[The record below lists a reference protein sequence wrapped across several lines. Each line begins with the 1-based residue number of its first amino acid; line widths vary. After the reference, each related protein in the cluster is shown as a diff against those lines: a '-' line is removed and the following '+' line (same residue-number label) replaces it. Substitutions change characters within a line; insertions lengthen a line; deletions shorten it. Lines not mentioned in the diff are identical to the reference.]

1 MSYEIYLNGSLVASP
16 KDWDGYEQ
24 EIVRDYK
31 KRFLRIAYPG
41 TFTLT
46 NESGAP
52 ALRAL
57 FEADICTIV
66 RFEAYEVCGS
76 RRYQIVNGY
85 VVATDCEW
93 NINDCTVEIEVQD
106 DAIGARVD
114 NNVRIPVSPMADKS
128 KNGTAITPCQFLDIE
143 VFDPSDP
150 VGDYLS
156 PTRRMFDWLEA
167 MEHCL
172 RYMTDSNVEVV
183 SEWYDDLPVSQKIA
197 ICNGYQLRTG
207 DTSDNAQRLT
217 YDFNTIWLEVAKRYN
232 LWISVRRN
240 DAGDSYL
247 AIEPEATMFSDTR
260 AFDLLHQYDLIQS
273 IDIEQM
279 YSSVVVGDEEGI
291 QNLDLQYSLPYLV
304 LQGFSEE
311 RFHFQGVCNVDE
323 VLDLTGKWHADTN
336 TIEKVLVVDPTSD
349 DYDKDTFLIQYN
361 SYSLQA
367 TKGAYLQPLTNP
379 YLYNEE
385 MLNVNILNRY
395 TLPSDVGAYYNSQ
408 DSGFRASGGAS
419 GGWGVITSPSFGCF
433 YFPFG
438 VGGLIANDVTTPPNN
453 NADGNWDIAL
463 QRFTAPVQGYY
474 EFGAYV
480 EITLDTTGLNTQAG
494 VRVTFSRYNS
504 SNVLLGTV
512 VSGAAEGF
520 INGTYQGVATGAFVL
535 DAGDYV
541 TRTYE
546 RYVCSGTG
554 SPRTATIQ
562 VLGHYTETIFIAAGG
577 GVLTSVDPTAAR
589 IVKYEFDRIMPIS
602 QWQELVNDPRLG
614 VGVTH
619 TANSLR
625 ECHIMKANRDVVSG
639 KTRFTLIAKRST
651 I

>member
-1 MSYEIYLNGSLVASP
+1 VSYEIYLNGALVASP
-16 KDWDGYEQ
+16 KNWDGYEQ

-66 RFEAYEVCGS
+66 RFEAFEVCGAK
-76 RRYQIVNGY
+76 RYQIVNGY

-106 DAIGARVD
+106 DAIGAHVD
-114 NNVRIPVSPMADKS
+114 NNVRIPVSPMSDRS
-128 KNGTAITPCQFLDIE
+128 KNGTEIPACQFLDIE
-143 VFDPSDP
+143 VFDPTDA
-150 VGDYLS
+150 VGDYLT
-156 PTRRMFDWLEA
+156 PTRRMFDWLDA

-172 RYMTDSNVEVV
+172 RYMTDSNVELV
-183 SEWYDDLPVSQKIA
+183 SEWYDALPDGEKIA
-197 ICNGYQLRTG
+197 LCNGYQLRTG
-207 DTSDNAQRLT
+207 DTAENTQRLT
-217 YDFNTIWLEVAKRYN
+217 YDFNAIWLEVAKRYN

-240 DAGDSYL
+240 DVGDSYL
-247 AIEPEATMFSDTR
+247 AVEPEGTMFNDTV
-260 AFDLLHQYDLIQS
+260 AFDLLHQYDLVQS
-273 IDIEQM
+273 IDIDQM
-279 YSSVVVGDEEGI
+279 YSSVIVGDEEGI

-349 DYDKDTFLIQYN
+349 DYDKDIFLIQYN
-361 SYSLQA
+361 GYSLRA
-367 TKGAYLQPLTNP
+367 VKGTYLQPNTNP
-379 YLYNEE
+379 YLYNEQ

-408 DSGFRASGGAS
+408 DLGFRASGGAS
-419 GGWGVITSPSFGCF
+419 SGWGPISSPTFGCF
-433 YFPFG
+433 YYPFG
-438 VGGLIANDVTTPPNN
+438 AGGLLATDDTTPPNN
-453 NADGNWDIAL
+453 NADGNWDVAL
-463 QRFTAPVQGYY
+463 QRFTAPTQGYY
-474 EFGAYV
+474 QFAAYV
-480 EITLDTTGLNTQAG
+480 QITLNTAGINTQSG
-494 VRVTFSRYNS
+494 VRVTFNRYNS
-504 SNVLLGTV
+504 SDVLLGSV
-512 VSGAAEGF
+512 ISGAAEGF
-520 INGTYQGVATGAFVL
+520 ISGIYEGTGIGAFVL

-541 TRTYE
+541 TRVYE

-554 SPRTATIQ
+554 VKISIIQ
-562 VLGHYTETIFIAAGG
+562 VLSHYTETQFIAAGG
-577 GVLTSVDPTAAR
+577 GVLTSVDPGAAL
-589 IVKYEFDRIMPIS
+589 IVKYDFERIIPIS
-602 QWQELVNDPRLG
+602 QWQQLVNDPRLG

-619 TANSLR
+619 TEGPVR
-625 ECHIMKANRDVVSG
+625 QCHVMKANRDVVSG
-639 KTRFTLIAKRST
+639 KARFTLIAKRNT